1 MDKNQLEI
9 IDTMAENE
17 SLIGDLYLA
26 YANKFEKE
34 FWESIAKDEKMHFSN
49 IINLKNIIEND
60 KEVFFKERFKIQP
73 VKLLNENIK
82 EAIEKAKDNISLLD
96 ALGIACDF
104 ETSMIESNYFDII
117 STDSESIKNHLRV
130 LEEQTKSH
138 VNKIKQRL
146 EEEKNNNK

>member
-34 FWESIAKDEKMHFSN
+34 FWESISKDEKMHFSN
-49 IINLKNIIEND
+49 IINLKNIIDSN
-60 KEVFFKERFKIQP
+60 KEVFFKERFRIQP

-82 EAIEKAKDNISLLD
+82 EAIEKAKEDISLID
-96 ALGIACDF
+96 ALGIAYDF

-117 STDSESIKNHLRV
+117 STDSESIKNHLKV

-138 VNKIKQRL
+138 VSKIKQRL